1 MKAIQNASLVHWPA
15 DEVSENFE
23 FDVIDTDGT
32 FKFSFKWM
40 NDRWNVWVTLP
51 DNSVRQAGV
60 YPGVISWTG
69 FLDYGLMF
77 KTSLSEINYNSL
89 LLTELY
95 ILKW

>member
-1 MKAIQNASLVHWPA
+1 MKEIQNASLVHWPS

-40 NDRWNVWVTLP
+40 NDRWNCWVTLP
-51 DNSVRQAGV
+51 DNSVREAGV
-60 YPGVISWTG
+60 YPNVISWSG
-69 FLDYGLMF
+69 SLDYGIMF
-77 KTSLSEINYNSL
+77 KTSLSEINYTSL

>member
-1 MKAIQNASLVHWPA
+1 MKEIQNASLVHWPS

-40 NDRWNVWVTLP
+40 NDRWNCWVTLP
-51 DNSVRQAGV
+51 DNSVREAGV
-60 YPGVISWTG
+60 YPNVISWSG
-69 FLDYGLMF
+69 FLDYGIMF
-77 KTSLSEINYNSL
+77 KTSLSEINYTSL

>member
-77 KTSLSEINYNSL
+77 KASLSEINYNSL

>member
-77 KTSLSEINYNSL
+77 RTSLSEINYNSL

>member
-60 YPGVISWTG
+60 YSGVISWTG